1 MTVVGALVDDGG
13 ALAVGAP
20 GGVRREGG
28 SMVRMLVILRR
39 EVFASSLLSSSRS
52 SSSSSSSSFLLRSLV
67 VVLVLEAP
75 VSLMDVSLRAED
87 SMRDTART
95 ESATASSEAVGSKM
109 MLAPMVM
116 RRSVIGGLV
125 GPVCSRW
132 GLDDVDDVND
142 DDAFLFVVL

>member
-1 MTVVGALVDDGG
+1 MGALVDDGG

-39 EVFASSLLSSSRS
+39 GGFASSLLSSSRSS

-67 VVLVLEAP
+67 VVLVLEAAVLLLV
-75 VSLMDVSLRAED
+75 VSPRAEE

-142 DDAFLFVVL
+142 DDALLFVVL